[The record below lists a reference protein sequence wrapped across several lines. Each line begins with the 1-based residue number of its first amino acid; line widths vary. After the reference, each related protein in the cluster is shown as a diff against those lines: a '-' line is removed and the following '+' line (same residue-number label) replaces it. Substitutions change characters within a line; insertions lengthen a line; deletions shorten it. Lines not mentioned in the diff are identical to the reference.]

1 MGERMR
7 FKVITL
13 CGSMK
18 FKDDFKKMEKKLTF
32 EEEAVV
38 LIPDF
43 FETIKVE
50 MTKEFKNQLS
60 EMHKQRIDLS
70 DEIFVINKGA
80 ACCRFHFFRVQ
91 FSFFLF
97 PAIHSLCL
105 LQSGFLLLRL
115 RSVGCSLLIY
125 IRRDSRC
132 FLLHQT
138 ARALAARA
146 SCIFS
151 KLS

>member
-1 MGERMR
+1 MR

-32 EEEAVV
+32 DEKAVV

-50 MTKEFKNQLS
+50 MTDAFKKQLS

-70 DEIFVINKGA
+70 DEIFVINKG
-80 ACCRFHFFRVQ
+80 
-91 FSFFLF
+91 
-97 PAIHSLCL
+97 
-105 LQSGFLLLRL
+105 G
-115 RSVGCSLLIY
+115 Y
-125 IRRDSRC
+125 IGESTKEEIDY
-132 FLLHQT
+132 
-138 ARALAARA
+138 ALKHNKIVRYME
-146 SCIFS
+146 
-151 KLS
+151 